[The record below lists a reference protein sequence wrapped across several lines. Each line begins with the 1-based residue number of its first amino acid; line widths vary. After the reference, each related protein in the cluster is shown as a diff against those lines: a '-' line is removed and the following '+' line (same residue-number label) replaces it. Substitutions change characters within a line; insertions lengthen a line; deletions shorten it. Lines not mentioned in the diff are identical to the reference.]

1 MLIKLPCL
9 QGSFFLLILTVKSF
23 VKKTIIM
30 RLPYFTKIFSVLF
43 LFFTSGL
50 LSAQTGPSSA
60 GQDSLNVFTGSGV
73 NQLLIPIPDSLVSKN
88 IQPEVASSDTG
99 LLEILDVDYTAGQP
113 FVLLNVKEK
122 NAAGEVNLTVNLNYE
137 EETVLLVFEVHIM
150 PYNNPGMV
158 FEIHDIVFWQEAI
171 PLEGIPVYETVIDN
185 SAGPYN
191 QLNYD
196 EIPLTVN
203 MDCSGTVCT
212 GNDFYTSFYR
222 GYLIPPADGTYHFYM
237 RSADKH
243 TLWLSPNEDY
253 TEAEAIVARSNNH
266 GNIGSEIGNNTTK
279 SQPVTLEAGKVYAIY
294 ATQWI
299 IHSTYGGIMW
309 DGPGI
314 DMQYIPGE
322 NLMPEYDINKPSAP
336 ANLDYVW
343 RSSTS
348 FFVDWS
354 PSTDENSLSGYNLY
368 VNGIRTNE
376 DLISETSCRVEGLA
390 DETIYYLA
398 ATAVDQSGNESFIS
412 NILEIE
418 TYQTDSLPP
427 VAPQQLDIIKATGL
441 ALHIRWSGASDAET
455 EVIGYNLYI
464 NEVLYNTNDL
474 IFEDS
479 VIIHNLTP
487 ETEYLLT
494 LESVDAGMNASEKSN
509 VFNVSTVAFDPSGPN
524 LGEHVGKAVIYNQN
538 TSWNEGIG
546 LNGPYEN
553 GDIVNNAAVRELVED
568 FEAGAIRW
576 GAISAN
582 SKSFQGSVGS
592 GKSNTYGKML
602 NMANEIGARFALTV
616 GVQNGIDYRTDPNT
630 FLHLLEYLAGD
641 ASTTW
646 GAVRAAEGF
655 NEPLLQQGKGIL
667 LEFGNEVWGAA
678 AHDAEIGSDY
688 AAYAKWVREMSD
700 VVRSSPYYDPEKII
714 MVYSGRYPHPD
725 SSYGVNT
732 KVLTGDRGHVESLG
746 VSGYLGG
753 NLTYDPEIPKGK
765 SELDYYKNGIGMSM
779 KNMEGFVLTMKE
791 MFSLT
796 GTLKTFYLY
805 ESNMTTTSYNGRFGQ
820 AIVMTDYLANSMN
833 YGSIVPS
840 IFHLT
845 GGQWRITQPADN
857 YNKLPLYYTGQ
868 FFNRFCKGH
877 ILETEFISNN
887 KLTNSS
893 GQTINADAM
902 GTYAYNDGENFSIL
916 LLNRDFENDFTL
928 QLELPEGIEFFDEA
942 MMYTIWEDDF
952 SSFNTNIDSV
962 SVTLS
967 DDLLVQVPK
976 HAMVIISIQGED
988 PGYEKLPLGYYDRI
1002 RPDSLA
1008 ITSSRN
1014 FIIDTDKG
1022 TDVIRTVVLPS
1033 DAFSTA
1039 AVLDVIE
1046 NTTESILTPLT
1057 GGRLHIKGSGVCGD
1071 EGFIRI
1077 HVYAADNHELTDTV
1091 TVQISNQGIDCPA
1104 TNSELIDLEGGNL
1117 FNPNPVSEVLYLNK
1131 NLDSRCYVQ
1140 LFDHAGRVV
1149 YQNYLHSGYEIPVN
1163 ALLPGMYIIAVLT
1176 PDGKYIS
1183 EKLMKK

>member
-1 MLIKLPCL
+1 MLIP
-9 QGSFFLLILTVKSF
+9 V
-23 VKKTIIM
+23 
-30 RLPYFTKIFSVLF
+30 
-43 LFFTSGL
+43 
-50 LSAQTGPSSA
+50 
-60 GQDSLNVFTGSGV
+60 
-73 NQLLIPIPDSLVSKN
+73 PDSLASEN
-88 IQPEVASSDTG
+88 IQPEVVSSDTE
-99 LLEILDVDYTAGQP
+99 LLEIIEVDYTSGQS
-113 FVLLNVKEK
+113 FAVVTVEEK
-122 NAAGEVNLTVNLNYE
+122 DAPGVVNLTLNLNFE
-137 EETVLLVFEVHIM
+137 GESVPLVFEVHIV
-150 PYNNPGMV
+150 PYSNPGMV

-171 PLEGIPVYETVIDN
+171 PLDGVPVYETVTTN

-212 GNDFYTSFYR
+212 GHDFYTSFYR

-237 RSADKH
+237 RSADNH
-243 TLWLSPNEDY
+243 TFWISPNANFND
-253 TEAEAIVARSNNH
+253 AEAIVARSNNY
-266 GNIGSEIGNNTTK
+266 GKIGSEIGNNTTK
-279 SQPVTLEAGKVYAIY
+279 SEPVTLEAGKVYAIY
-294 ATQWI
+294 ATQWT

-314 DMQYIPGE
+314 ERQYIPGE
-322 NLMPEYDINKPSAP
+322 NLMPTYDIDKPSAP

-343 RSSTS
+343 RSSAS
-348 FFVDWS
+348 FLVDWS
-354 PSTDENSLSGYNLY
+354 PSTDGTIVSGYNIY
-368 VNGIRTNE
+368 VNGIRINE
-376 DLISETSCRVEGLA
+376 DLISETSYRAEGMA
-390 DETIYYLA
+390 EETTYYLA

-412 NILEIE
+412 NILEVE
-418 TYQTDSLPP
+418 TYQSDSVPPLP
-427 VAPQQLDIIKATGL
+427 PQQLVVLEATSL
-441 ALHIRWSGASDAET
+441 ALQISWSGASDTET

-464 NEVLYNTNDL
+464 NDVLYNTEDL
-474 IFEDS
+474 IYNDS
-479 VIIHNLTP
+479 IIIHNLAP

-494 LESVDAGMNASEKSN
+494 LESVDAGMNVSEKSEQFI
-509 VFNVSTVAFDPSGPN
+509 VATLAFDPTGPG
-524 LGEHVGKAVIYNQN
+524 LGEQVGKVIVYNQN

-553 GDIVNNAAVRELVED
+553 GDMVNNATVRELVKD

-592 GKSNTYGKML
+592 GKSNTYAKML
-602 NMANEIGARFALTV
+602 NLANEIDARFALTV

-646 GAVRAAEGF
+646 GAVRASEGF
-655 NEPLLQQGKGIL
+655 TEPLLQQGKGIL

-688 AAYAKWVREMSD
+688 AAYARWVREMSD

-732 KVLTGDRGHVESLG
+732 KVLTGDKGHVESLG

-753 NLTYDPEIPKGK
+753 NLSYDPEIPKGK
-765 SELDYYKNGIGMSM
+765 SELDYYKNGIAMSR

-840 IFHLT
+840 VFHLT
-845 GGQWRITQPADN
+845 GGQWRITQPAEN

-877 ILETEFISNN
+877 ILETEFISNSI
-887 KLTNSS
+887 LTNSD
-893 GQTINADAM
+893 GQTINYDAV
-902 GTYAYNDGENFSIL
+902 GTYAFNNGENFSIL
-916 LLNRDFENDFTL
+916 LINRDFENEFTL
-928 QLELPEGIEFFDEA
+928 QLELPEGIHINDEA

-952 SSFNTNIDSV
+952 SSFITNIDSV

-976 HAMVIISIQGED
+976 HAMVIISMQGED
-988 PGYEKLPLGYYDRI
+988 PGYEQLPLGYYDRI
-1002 RPDSLA
+1002 RPDSLK
-1008 ITSSRN
+1008 ITSDRN
-1014 FIIDTDKG
+1014 FIISNDGG
-1022 TDVIRTVVLPS
+1022 TDIIRTVILPS

-1039 AVLDVIE
+1039 AVIDVIE
-1046 NTTESILTPLT
+1046 NTTESTLNPLS
-1057 GGRLHIKGSGVCGD
+1057 GGRLYIKGSGICGD
-1071 EGFIRI
+1071 EGYIRI
-1077 HVYAADNHELTDTV
+1077 HVYAADNHELSDTV
-1091 TVQISNQGIDCPA
+1091 TVQVTNQGINCPV
-1104 TNSELIDLEGGNL
+1104 TSSELIDLEGGNL
-1117 FNPNPVSEVLYLNK
+1117 FHPNPVKEILYMNK
-1131 NLDSRCYVQ
+1131 NLDNRCYIQ
-1140 LFDHAGRVV
+1140 LFDDAGRVI
-1149 YQNYLHSGYEIPVN
+1149 YQNYLNKGYEIPVS
-1163 ALLPGMYIIAVLT
+1163 ALQPGMYVISVLK

-1183 EKLMKK
+1183 DKILKQN